1 MRRYGI
7 PSLGAIPE
15 KVQNAAA
22 NLIPPRDSAQPILP
36 ISFFSGS
43 KFPLALPPAVARGIV
58 GVEGANSLFGKWLI
72 GQIGGIVPSN
82 TSTATPAVEAKPTTN
97 ETSPQAGVG
106 SSSQTV
112 GPQAD
117 NGQGTR
123 QEPRIRGWAFLD
135 FYSEP
140 SGIDVVPLLIEC
152 NFLGR
157 TPGEEGW

>member
-1 MRRYGI
+1 M
-7 PSLGAIPE
+7 
-15 KVQNAAA
+15 
-22 NLIPPRDSAQPILP
+22 
-36 ISFFSGS
+36 
-43 KFPLALPPAVARGIV
+43 
-58 GVEGANSLFGKWLI
+58 GVEGTNSLLGKWLI

-82 TSTATPAVEAKPTTN
+82 TSTATPAAEAKPTT
-97 ETSPQAGVG
+97 PRAGVD
-106 SSSQTV
+106 SSSQIV

-117 NGQGTR
+117 NGQGAR